1 MYLLLNIDQ
10 VNLNEIIFLDPS
22 KNKIIRDGSF
32 IKILYSN
39 SYFTMNGIYI
49 TFPINY
55 SNINKI
61 NNKYKITFLYETNK
75 DLLEKIQTMEINIL
89 NKLNIKKYPKYLFN
103 EIFKNQ
109 TILLSNIPQK
119 SEEIILKISGIWE
132 TNYEFGLS
140 YKFM

>member
-75 DLLEKIQTMEINIL
+75 DLFEKIQTMEINIL

>member
-10 VNLNEIIFLDPS
+10 VKLNEIIFLDPS
-22 KNKIIRDGSF
+22 KNKIIRDGYF

-49 TFPINY
+49 IFPICY
-55 SNINKI
+55 SNLNRI
-61 NNKYKITFLYETNK
+61 NNKYKITFLYENNK
-75 DLLEKIQTMEINIL
+75 DVFEKIQTMEIDIL
-89 NKLNIKKYPKYLFN
+89 NKLNIKKNPKYLFH

-109 TILLSNIPQK
+109 TLLLSNIPKK

>member
-61 NNKYKITFLYETNK
+61 NNKYKITFLYESNK
-75 DLLEKIQTMEINIL
+75 ELFEKIQTMEINIL

-109 TILLSNIPQK
+109 TILFSNIPQK